1 MFIKQ
6 RRVLPRAVSIIGAV
20 ICAVLMAGFFAVLLV
35 EWMAGCGE
43 TYVDAKGQRH
53 QYECVFI
60 NFTRSN

>member
-6 RRVLPRAVSIIGAV
+6 RRFMPRIVSILMS
-20 ICAVLMAGFFAVLLV
+20 VLLALIMAGFFAVLLV

-60 NFTRSN
+60 NLNRSK

>member
-6 RRVLPRAVSIIGAV
+6 RRVMPRIVSILMS
-20 ICAVLMAGFFAVLLV
+20 VLLALIMAGFFAVLLV

-60 NFTRSN
+60 NLNRSK

>member
-6 RRVLPRAVSIIGAV
+6 RRFMPRIVSILMTV
-20 ICAVLMAGFFAVLLV
+20 IATVCVTGFFAVLLV

-60 NFTRSN
+60 NLNRSK